1 MNYPV
6 ITSDQVHALNTLAQ
20 KVDPRLFWCCNYEPT
35 FPYAISEDARF
46 AHSVQDLYK
55 FTVDTGGI
63 ISEFSNICENKAFPN
78 HISNDVR
85 MLVDTVKM
93 LRHYTDHNNHLAN
106 GYIEKHRIA
115 ECQKWILKHAGTGIP
130 GTQEDFAKL
139 NHELDRIAQ
148 QLLKYSKEM
157 IQFAIDHPDSNTV
170 NRWQV
175 YILSWYSNPSHF
187 DVYQGYLIDV
197 YLSKASTK
205 RPQVKNLPLCKLQQ
219 KTNRWISS
227 RVDQLEQNI
236 RDQKT
241 KIATVKMNLKR
252 LPQEQR
258 KQAVSII
265 SEFESQLELMEK
277 EYEPYYRKDSD
288 VNIFKRELKTQLQT
302 TIQLLEEKGETFSL
316 LPQDLI
322 PKDIARIFKDVP
334 SLDNDFM

>member
-1 MNYPV
+1 MSYPV

-20 KVDPRLFWCCNYEPT
+20 KVAPRLFWCCNYEPT

-46 AHSVQDLYK
+46 AHTVQDLYK
-55 FTVDTGGI
+55 FTLDTGGI
-63 ISEFSNICENKAFPN
+63 ISEFSNICANKAFPN
-78 HISNDVR
+78 NISNDVR
-85 MLVDTVKM
+85 ALVDTVKM
-93 LRHYTDHNNHLAN
+93 LRHYIDHNNHPAN

-115 ECQKWILKHAGTGIP
+115 ECQKWILKQAGTEMP

-139 NHELDRIAQ
+139 NRELDNIAQ
-148 QLLKYSKEM
+148 QLLKHSEEM
-157 IQFAIDHPDSNTV
+157 IRFAIDHPDPNTV
-170 NRWQV
+170 NRWQAH
-175 YILSWYSNPSHF
+175 ILSWYSNPAHF

-205 RPQVKNLPLCKLQQ
+205 RPQVKNLPLYKLQQ

-227 RVDQLEQNI
+227 RVDQLDRNI
-236 RDQKT
+236 RDQRS
-241 KIATVKMNLKR
+241 KIATVRMNLKK

-258 KQAVSII
+258 KQVANII
-265 SEFESQLELMEK
+265 SEYEAQLERMEE
-277 EYEPYYRKDSD
+277 EYEPYCHKDND
-288 VNIFKRELKTQLQT
+288 VTIFKRELRTQLQT